1 MAGHSFFDDNTSRF
15 YPFNE
20 ERIQE
25 RREELTDV
33 IDILKRGIADV
44 GIVVASGRTLVGN
57 VYGKLYS
64 ITSNN
69 FYYTASFNVSS
80 VPLTFEWTAKEFR
93 EPFVTIKA
101 ETADGETFG
110 YLVLGHSEV
119 WQSLPLQFSWTKEE
133 QDGVDLQRSRI
144 SWLDQRQVTQITA
157 FNTERLRA
165 TAPDG
170 CPPIEWQFGSVLNES
185 ELRSQPLDSITP
197 GTITDRPIVFREGY
211 NCSITTDVNLNRFA
225 ITPVAGAGL
234 GIVAEDLPRGYGE
247 RKPITAG
254 RTRYDGA
261 LEYSQCA
268 YKLNE
273 AVGPI
278 INVYTSHHFKTES
291 EGNVVTISLIS
302 AGVHTEIC
310 E

>member
-20 ERIQE
+20 EHIQE
-25 RREELTDV
+25 RREELTGI
-33 IDILKRGIADV
+33 IDILKRGIADA
-44 GIVVASGRTLVGN
+44 GIVVASGRTLVGG

-64 ITSNN
+64 VTVNN

-80 VPLTFEWTAKEFR
+80 VPLVFEWTAKEFH
-93 EPFVTIKA
+93 EPFITIKA
-101 ETADGETFG
+101 ETPDGETFG
-110 YLVLGHSEV
+110 YLVLGHAEV
-119 WQSLPLQFSWTKEE
+119 WQALSGQFSWTKEE
-133 QDGVDLQRSRI
+133 EDGVELQRSRI

-170 CPPIEWQFGSVLNES
+170 CPPIQWQFGSVLNEN
-185 ELRSQPLDSITP
+185 ELRSQPAGSMTP
-197 GTITDRPIVFREGY
+197 GTITDRPIIFREGY
-211 NCSITTDVNLNRFA
+211 NCSITTDVELNRFS
-225 ITPVAGAGL
+225 ITPAVNAGL

-247 RKPITAG
+247 RKPATPG

-261 LEYSQCA
+261 LDYSKCV
-268 YKLNE
+268 YRLNE
-273 AVGPI
+273 AAGPI
-278 INVYTSHHFKTES
+278 INIYTSHHFKVES
-291 EGNVVTISLIS
+291 ENNVVTISLVS